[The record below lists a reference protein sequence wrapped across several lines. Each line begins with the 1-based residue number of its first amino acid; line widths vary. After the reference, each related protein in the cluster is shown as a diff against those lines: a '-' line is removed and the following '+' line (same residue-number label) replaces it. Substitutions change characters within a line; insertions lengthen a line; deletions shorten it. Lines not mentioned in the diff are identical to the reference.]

1 MSKSG
6 KMLASDFDR
15 TFYVNCKITE
25 ANTRAVETWRQQGNL
40 FVIATGR
47 EESILR
53 EKLEE
58 WEAEAD
64 YLICNN
70 GARIVSWDGRVL
82 YEKIMDTVEVLQITD
97 YLLEQYGMPVD
108 VTCKSFRKQVITGT
122 DPEKDPIMYNGI
134 RETITQEDFRKACR
148 EVLQVHVRFSNNEE
162 TCKAAEAINARY
174 PGAEAFVNENN
185 VDIVSRGLGRA
196 EGIAILTKAI
206 SFRGQIAAIG
216 DAHNDLGMLRR
227 YQGCTLQ
234 AANPAIRQEIP
245 VSRTFADVAACLT
258 YLSTN

>member
-1 MSKSG
+1 MEKTALSKSG

-64 YLICNN
+64 YL
-70 GARIVSWDGRVL
+70 
-82 YEKIMDTVEVLQITD
+82 TD

-162 TCKAAEAINARY
+162 TCKAAEVINARY

-185 VDIVSRGLGRA
+185 ADIVSRGLGKA

>member
-1 MSKSG
+1 
-6 KMLASDFDR
+6 
-15 TFYVNCKITE
+15 
-25 ANTRAVETWRQQGNL
+25 
-40 FVIATGR
+40 
-47 EESILR
+47 
-53 EKLEE
+53 
-58 WEAEAD
+58 
-64 YLICNN
+64 
-70 GARIVSWDGRVL
+70 
-82 YEKIMDTVEVLQITD
+82 MDTVEVLQMTD

-122 DPEKDPIMYNGI
+122 DPEKDLIMYNGI
-134 RETITQEDFRKACR
+134 RETITQEDFQKACR

-185 VDIVSRGLGRA
+185 ADIVSRGLGKA

>member
-1 MSKSG
+1 MCVF
-6 KMLASDFDR
+6 L
-15 TFYVNCKITE
+15 IT
-25 ANTRAVETWRQQGNL
+25 
-40 FVIATGR
+40 
-47 EESILR
+47 
-53 EKLEE
+53 
-58 WEAEAD
+58 
-64 YLICNN
+64 
-70 GARIVSWDGRVL
+70 
-82 YEKIMDTVEVLQITD
+82 
-97 YLLEQYGMPVD
+97 
-108 VTCKSFRKQVITGT
+108 RKPAKQ
-122 DPEKDPIMYNGI
+122 PRP
-134 RETITQEDFRKACR
+134 
-148 EVLQVHVRFSNNEE
+148 
-162 TCKAAEAINARY
+162 INARY

-185 VDIVSRGLGRA
+185 ADIVSRGLGKA

>member
-1 MSKSG
+1 M
-6 KMLASDFDR
+6 
-15 TFYVNCKITE
+15 
-25 ANTRAVETWRQQGNL
+25 
-40 FVIATGR
+40 
-47 EESILR
+47 
-53 EKLEE
+53 
-58 WEAEAD
+58 
-64 YLICNN
+64 
-70 GARIVSWDGRVL
+70 
-82 YEKIMDTVEVLQITD
+82 
-97 YLLEQYGMPVD
+97 
-108 VTCKSFRKQVITGT
+108 
-122 DPEKDPIMYNGI
+122 
-134 RETITQEDFRKACR
+134 
-148 EVLQVHVRFSNNEE
+148 RFSNNEE

-185 VDIVSRGLGRA
+185 ADIVSRGLGKA

>member
-1 MSKSG
+1 
-6 KMLASDFDR
+6 
-15 TFYVNCKITE
+15 
-25 ANTRAVETWRQQGNL
+25 
-40 FVIATGR
+40 
-47 EESILR
+47 
-53 EKLEE
+53 
-58 WEAEAD
+58 
-64 YLICNN
+64 
-70 GARIVSWDGRVL
+70 
-82 YEKIMDTVEVLQITD
+82 
-97 YLLEQYGMPVD
+97 
-108 VTCKSFRKQVITGT
+108 
-122 DPEKDPIMYNGI
+122 MYNGI

-185 VDIVSRGLGRA
+185 ADIVSRGLGKA

-234 AANPAIRQEIP
+234 AANPAIPPGNPGIP
-245 VSRTFADVAACLT
+245 HICRRSCLPDLSVHKLTCHLNRPLCFAEPGDFHASILHNPFAFRISIKYTL
-258 YLSTN
+258 LSKR